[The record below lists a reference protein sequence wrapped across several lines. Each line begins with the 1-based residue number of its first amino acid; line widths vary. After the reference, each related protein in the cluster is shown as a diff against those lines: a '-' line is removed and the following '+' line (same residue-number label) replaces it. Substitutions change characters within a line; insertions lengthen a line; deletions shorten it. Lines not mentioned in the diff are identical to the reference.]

1 MSVQKIVSDQ
11 PIWSI
16 QLLRE
21 RVAKKHGEPFWNRL
35 VRSISIYVTWLLIRT
50 PISANGVTFLFLVAG
65 LAGAGVFALGTPL
78 AWIAGTLLLWLSILF
93 DFCDGEVARFRQESS
108 WFGDYFEETVHAALV
123 IAMYC
128 GISLGVWQRQPGN
141 PWPFAFALIAAC
153 CTLLARNEKNLLM
166 KSLFQ
171 YYGMERLPSIA
182 PAFNLGELAL
192 TRNMSKPLYLVNLL
206 IFDFGIYFVALPIA
220 AIADRMD
227 LFLYFYGTV
236 RLLSVIYMFMQSW
249 KLRGAYPSLKDR

>member
-11 PIWSI
+11 PISSI

-21 RVAKKHGEPFWNRL
+21 RVAKKHGEPFWNRV
-35 VRSISIYVTWLLIRT
+35 VRSISIYMTWLLIHT
-50 PISANGVTFLFLVAG
+50 PISANGVTFLFLLAG
-65 LAGAGVFALGTPL
+65 LAGAGVFALGTPM
-78 AWIAGTLLLWLSILF
+78 AWIVGTLLLWLSILF
-93 DFCDGEVARFRQESS
+93 DFSDGEVARFRQESS

-128 GISLGVWQRQPGN
+128 GISLGVWQRGPAN
-141 PWPFAFALIAAC
+141 PWPFVFALVAAG

-171 YYGMERLPSIA
+171 YYGIERLQSIA
-182 PAFNLGELAL
+182 PAFSLSEFAL
-192 TRNMSKPLYLVNLL
+192 TRNMSRLLYLVNLT

-220 AIADRMD
+220 ALADRMD
-227 LFLYFYGTV
+227 LFLYFYGAV

-249 KLRGAYPSLKDR
+249 KLRDTYRSLKDQ

>member
-11 PIWSI
+11 QIWSI
-16 QLLRE
+16 QFLRE
-21 RVAKKHGEPFWNRL
+21 RVAKKQGEPFWNRI
-35 VRSISIYVTWLLIRT
+35 VRSVSIYLTWLLIHT
-50 PISANGVTFLFLVAG
+50 PISANGVTFLFLLAG
-65 LAGAGVFALGTPL
+65 LVGAGAFTLGTPI

-93 DFCDGEVARFRQESS
+93 DFSDGEVARFRQESS
-108 WFGDYFEETVHAALV
+108 WFGDYFEETVHAVLV

-128 GISLGVWQRQPGN
+128 GLSLGVWQRDPAN

-153 CTLLARNEKNLLM
+153 CTLMARNEKNLLM

-171 YYGMERLPSIA
+171 YYGMERLQSIA
-182 PAFNLGELAL
+182 PAFSLGELVL
-192 TRNMSKPLYLVNLL
+192 TRNMSKALYLVDLL
-206 IFDFGIYFVALPIA
+206 IFDFGIYFVVLPIA

-227 LFLYFYGTV
+227 LFLYFYGVV

-249 KLRGAYPSLKDR
+249 KLRGVYRSLKDH

>member
-1 MSVQKIVSDQ
+1 MSVQKIASDQ
-11 PIWSI
+11 PASSI

-21 RVAKKHGEPFWNRL
+21 RVAKKHGEPFWNRV
-35 VRSISIYVTWLLIRT
+35 VRGVSIYLTWLLIRT
-50 PISANGVTFLFLVAG
+50 PISANGVTFLFLLAG
-65 LAGAGVFALGTPL
+65 LAGAGVFAIGTPA

-93 DFCDGEVARFRQESS
+93 DFSDGEVARFRQESS

-128 GISLGVWQRQPGN
+128 GLSLGVWQRDPAN
-141 PWPFAFALIAAC
+141 PWPFVFALIAAC

-171 YYGMERLPSIA
+171 YYGMERMQRIA
-182 PAFNLGELAL
+182 PAFSLGELTL
-192 TRNMSKPLYLVNLL
+192 TRNMSRWLYLVNLT

-227 LFLYFYGTV
+227 LFLYFYGVV
-236 RLLSVIYMFMQSW
+236 RLLSVIYMFLQSW
-249 KLRGAYPSLKDR
+249 KLRGAYQSLKDL